1 MVVTEFHLLCHKAF
15 ELRPETI
22 LKLLRGIGA
31 LKPDNRLEEFLL
43 SCEADARGRTGF
55 EDREYPMAE
64 YLRQAREVAVQTDI
78 SDLVA
83 RGISG
88 AEIGAQLSQR
98 QTAALAEF
106 KQNYPIA

>member
-1 MVVTEFHLLCHKAF
+1 
-15 ELRPETI
+15 
-22 LKLLRGIGA
+22 
-31 LKPDNRLEEFLL
+31 
-43 SCEADARGRTGF
+43 
-55 EDREYPMAE
+55 MAE

>member
-1 MVVTEFHLLCHKAF
+1 MIVTEFHLLCHKAF

-22 LKLLRGIGA
+22 LKLLKGIGA

-55 EDREYPMAE
+55 EDRDYPMAE
-64 YLRQAREVAVQTDI
+64 YLRQAREVALEADI

-83 RGISG
+83 TGISG

-98 QTAALAEF
+98 QTAALTEF
-106 KQNYPIA
+106 KQNYPSD